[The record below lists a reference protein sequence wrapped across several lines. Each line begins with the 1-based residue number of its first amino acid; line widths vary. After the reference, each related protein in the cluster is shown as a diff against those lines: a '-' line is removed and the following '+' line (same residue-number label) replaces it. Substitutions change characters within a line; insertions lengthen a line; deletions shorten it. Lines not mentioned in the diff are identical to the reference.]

1 MHLQVRENSEGGVA
15 SENSEGGVASENSE
29 GEWPVRIARGSGQ

>member
-1 MHLQVRENSEGGVA
+1 MASENSEGGVA

-29 GEWPVRIARGSGQ
+29 GEWPVRIVRGSGQ